1 MTYPNSPRSNGRLGT
16 TLQPSRLAPRNALA
30 LNSLSDDDND
40 EADSHRAA
48 DGQDELVH
56 ELSGADF
63 TGAQRKQKQKTLV
76 IPLIKQNHWRNG
88 TGGGEEPDLV
98 SETPS
103 NPSPNPKA
111 ATQPASISQ
120 VETQRGE
127 LQDTQPLLGKGWGL
141 QVMKKRAVEAVAP
154 AVPPTAAHEQT
165 ATTEVVSASQP
176 QTVEEEAVAAVLRD
190 AMDDASAGHSAVDY
204 LPLIAQNVVPGLAEL
219 TDPVDKYR
227 HDVSQR
233 PDELAMDDYN
243 RVPIE
248 EFGAALLRGMGWE
261 NGRPVGKNP
270 KGLTEPISLKSR
282 PHLLGLGATPA
293 PVLEPKIKKYIK
305 PGEKRAADPLAE
317 APSRSGSTTDSP
329 RISRRGSPY
338 SRPDPPKTSNFKV
351 GDRVSILAGRHKGS
365 SGAISEIKARDSGTV
380 IKVTLADGEVGRV
393 WPQDLAPATS
403 LSDRSVSSS
412 SQSASWLRPNIRVRV
427 VSKSLSRGAYY
438 NQKGVIQDVF
448 TAGECVLRLDSGE
461 LIEGVKTRH
470 LQTVLPSRLDTHVC
484 IVDCRDVPQ
493 FVGQLGTLI
502 ERNDANDTATV
513 RMEHTLEYRNFSF
526 DEIAEHVESH

>member
-1 MTYPNSPRSNGRLGT
+1 MTS
-16 TLQPSRLAPRNALA
+16 RNALA
-30 LNSLSDDDND
+30 LHSQSDDDD
-40 EADSHRAA
+40 DHDDHGHRTA
-48 DGQDELVH
+48 DGRDELVH

-63 TGAQRKQKQKTLV
+63 TGARKKEKQKTFV
-76 IPLIKQNHWRNG
+76 IPLIKKNQWRNSA
-88 TGGGEEPDLV
+88 GGAPDE
-98 SETPS
+98 SDRAPETRA
-103 NPSPNPKA
+103 SPALAVLPA
-111 ATQPASISQ
+111 AQPALPAGSASHS
-120 VETQRGE
+120 VE
-127 LQDTQPLLGKGWGL
+127 LPDPQPAAGKGWGL
-141 QVMKKRAVEAVAP
+141 QVMKKHTPEAAP
-154 AVPPTAAHEQT
+154 PEASTMDAMDTTTTSENIAA
-165 ATTEVVSASQP
+165 P
-176 QTVEEEAVAAVLRD
+176 QTVEEEAAAAVLRE
-190 AMDDASAGHSAVDY
+190 AMDDGSATHNAVSY

-227 HDVSQR
+227 HDVAQR
-233 PDELAMDDYN
+233 PDELAMDDYT

-248 EFGAALLRGMGWE
+248 EFGTALLRGMGWE

-305 PGEKRAADPLAE
+305 PGEKRAVDPLAE
-317 APSRSGSTTDSP
+317 APSRPGSTSDSP

-338 SRPDPPKTSNFKV
+338 SRPEPSKASAFRV

-365 SGAISEIKARDSGTV
+365 TGAISEIKARDSGTV
-380 IKVTLADGEVGRV
+380 IKVALADGEVGRV
-393 WPQDLAPATS
+393 WPQDLAPATTS
-403 LSDRSVSSS
+403 ADRVAS

-427 VSKSLSRGAYY
+427 VSKSLARGAHY
-438 NQKGVIQDVF
+438 NKKGVIQDVF
-448 TAGECVLRLDSGE
+448 TAGECVLRLDSGD
-461 LIEGVKTRH
+461 IVEGVKTRH

-484 IVDCRDVPQ
+484 IVDCREIPH

-513 RMEHTLEYRNFSF
+513 RMETTLEYRNFSF